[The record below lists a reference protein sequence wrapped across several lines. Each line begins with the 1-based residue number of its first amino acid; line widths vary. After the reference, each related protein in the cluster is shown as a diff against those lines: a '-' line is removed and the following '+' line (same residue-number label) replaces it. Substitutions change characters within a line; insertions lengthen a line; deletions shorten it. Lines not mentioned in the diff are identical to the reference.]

1 MAPPPNSGDATN
13 KNDDDPLGG
22 MDPMAWLESLA
33 KRQGAKAEELTTSA
47 DLDVPLPPAGTVID
61 EPGYTPGY
69 DTTKSS
75 TVKASAPEPAQAPE
89 PAKPPVSAPPS
100 AAPEPAAS
108 TAGDDML
115 GGMDPMAWLESLAK
129 RQGAKAEELTTSAN
143 LDIPLPPPDTVID
156 EPGYTP
162 GYDTTPSKAAK
173 ASEPPKPVEQPAK
186 PAPEP
191 VAPAQP
197 AASTA
202 GDDLLGGMDPM
213 AWLESLAKRQ
223 GAKAEE
229 LTTSANLDIPMPP
242 PDTVIDEPGYTPG
255 YDTTPSKAAEKAPE
269 QPKPAAQPAKAPE
282 PVKPAPAQPAVTQP
296 TASAAGDDLLGGMD
310 PMAWLESLAKR
321 QGAKEEELVTAA
333 NLDVP
338 LPPPGTVV
346 DEPGYVDYDPF
357 GGGASPRM
365 QESARAP
372 EPAKSPVSAPPPAAP
387 EPVASA
393 APAGDLFGGIEDP
406 LAWLESL
413 TAAGAT
419 EGTGI
424 DEPGRVDYAA
434 AAEAEPASAMSVE
447 QAAELLGIDMSSLS
461 GSGDLSGDPLAW
473 LESLTSSEAEVAA
486 PAAPTPVAS
495 EPAAPVAEAGGA
507 SSDIN
512 EVKQWLE
519 AQARNL
525 EQTRVEL
532 EEAETSGELAPAQP
546 ADELPDWL
554 RESMAQMPPPQPAA
568 PPLAESIATPVAP
581 GDLPDWLV
589 QPTEADATLDANAF
603 LESMMTPEP
612 TTAPPAAVEPALPA
626 EAVEDLEAL
635 TRPAT
640 PEEEDSWAVALDEE
654 HVGLEVAAPDWYLEA
669 RKRFEG
675 EGEGEELVTA
685 EPEAAFA
692 APMPEPEIEPAVQ
705 AELPDWLRGQM
716 PTAQETEPE
725 PAAAGELPDWL
736 TQQVAPPEPE
746 AAPAVQA
753 ELPDWLSGQAA
764 IQEEAAAL
772 PGEIPDWLQSFGEGV
787 SAEPAAEAFVPP
799 AEPAPTFAAPTEDW
813 SAEVPEG
820 MPVDLPDWL
829 QTAVPEPAPDA
840 PEMVVSEP
848 LPPVTPPV
856 APAPAPQ
863 PVKAPEP
870 PAPVRQPESV
880 PVQAEVV
887 PAPPPRREPVR
898 PTPPPATGNYAGVL
912 QRARELVASEQ
923 HDQGLQHYQTLI
935 DNSQLLEE
943 TRSDLRQLIDQNPS
957 NPRLH
962 RLLGDTHMRLGDLQ
976 EALDTYRKA
985 LDQL

>member
-1 MAPPPNSGDATN
+1 
-13 KNDDDPLGG
+13 
-22 MDPMAWLESLA
+22 
-33 KRQGAKAEELTTSA
+33 
-47 DLDVPLPPAGTVID
+47 

-69 DTTKSS
+69 DT
-75 TVKASAPEPAQAPE
+75 
-89 PAKPPVSAPPS
+89 
-100 AAPEPAAS
+100 
-108 TAGDDML
+108 G
-115 GGMDPMAWLESLAK
+115 
-129 RQGAKAEELTTSAN
+129 
-143 LDIPLPPPDTVID
+143 
-156 EPGYTP
+156 
-162 GYDTTPSKAAK
+162 PSKA
-173 ASEPPKPVEQPAK
+173 
-186 PAPEP
+186 
-191 VAPAQP
+191 
-197 AASTA
+197 
-202 GDDLLGGMDPM
+202 
-213 AWLESLAKRQ
+213 
-223 GAKAEE
+223 
-229 LTTSANLDIPMPP
+229 
-242 PDTVIDEPGYTPG
+242 
-255 YDTTPSKAAEKAPE
+255 AAEKAPE
-269 QPKPAAQPAKAPE
+269 QPKPAAPPAKPAPA
-282 PVKPAPAQPAVTQP
+282 PVKPAAAVPPARPAPAAPPQPAVSQP

-357 GGGASPRM
+357 GGGAAPRI
-365 QESARAP
+365 QEPIRPS
-372 EPAKSPVSAPPPAAP
+372 EPPPAP

-393 APAGDLFGGIEDP
+393 APGSDLFGEIEDP

-413 TAAGAT
+413 TAGAT
-419 EGTGI
+419 TEGI
-424 DEPGRVDYAA
+424 SLDEPGRVDYSAS
-434 AAEAEPASAMSVE
+434 AEAEPASAMSVE
-447 QAAELLGIDMSSLS
+447 QAAELLGIDMSSLA
-461 GSGDLSGDPLAW
+461 GSADMSSDPLAW
-473 LESLTSSEAEVAA
+473 LESMTSAETEAATLPAA
-486 PAAPTPVAS
+486 PAPA
-495 EPAAPVAEAGGA
+495 EPELAAPVSEAGGA

-532 EEAETSGELAPAQP
+532 EESEAAGELAPAQP

-603 LESMMTPEP
+603 LESMMAPETVAP
-612 TTAPPAAVEPALPA
+612 TAAAEPALPT

-675 EGEGEELVTA
+675 EAEGEELVTA
-685 EPEAAFA
+685 APEAAFA

-716 PTAQETEPE
+716 PTTPEAEAE

-736 TQQVAPPEPE
+736 TQPIPPAEPE
-746 AAPAVQA
+746 AAPAAQA
-753 ELPDWLSGQAA
+753 ELPDWLSQ
-764 IQEEAAAL
+764 QPQVQPEAAVL
-772 PGEIPDWLQSFGEGV
+772 PGEIPDWLRSFGEGV
-787 SAEPAAEAFVPP
+787 SAETPIEAFVPP

-813 SAEVPEG
+813 AAEVPEG
-820 MPVDLPDWL
+820 LPVDLPDWL
-829 QTAVPEPAPDA
+829 QTAVPEPAPAA

-848 LPPVTPPV
+848 LPPVAPPAETAPTPPV
-856 APAPAPQ
+856 
-863 PVKAPEP
+863 KALEP
-870 PAPVRQPESV
+870 PAPARQPEPV

-898 PTPPPATGNYAGVL
+898 PTPPPASGNFAGVL
-912 QRARELVASEQ
+912 QKARELVASEQ
-923 HDQGLQHYQTLI
+923 HDQGLLHYQTLI
-935 DNSQLLEE
+935 DSAQLLEE